1 LFYVFA
7 VGIVEDIEDDVCPVD
22 IPIHADNERLSSPEI
37 VDPDSDRLSRLD
49 VVDCDSDR
57 LSVPDVVD
65 SSFDDSDLEEDQF
78 VLQSG
83 ESLNL
88 KVQGNLWSVFGGVRE
103 GGRRG
108 DARKGKL

>member
-1 LFYVFA
+1 
-7 VGIVEDIEDDVCPVD
+7 
-22 IPIHADNERLSSPEI
+22 
-37 VDPDSDRLSRLD
+37 
-49 VVDCDSDR
+49 
-57 LSVPDVVD
+57 
-65 SSFDDSDLEEDQF
+65 